1 MPKESAIILDE
12 HGYRVEY
19 RGLVPVKGKGEMET
33 YYVLGKKIERSKSVE
48 RRIRNPNS
56 SLEAVITAMVQQ
68 RKKQTLGSSLSVPS
82 TRQRISTGP
91 SSLSFNFKMPRSTQK
106 LQRILSENPNSR
118 AKRSRS
124 GERRMTDTSS
134 QSFPD
139 VTSQRH
145 GSKKT
150 KDDVPI

>member
-12 HGYRVEY
+12 QGYRVEY

-56 SLEAVITAMVQQ
+56 SLEAVITAMVQ

-82 TRQRISTGP
+82 TRQRISVGP
-91 SSLSFNFKMPRSTQK
+91 SSLSFNLKMPRSAQR

-139 VTSQRH
+139 VTSQRR

>member
-12 HGYRVEY
+12 QGYRVEY

-56 SLEAVITAMVQQ
+56 SLEAVITAMVQ

-91 SSLSFNFKMPRSTQK
+91 SSLSFNLKMPRSAQK

-124 GERRMTDTSS
+124 GERRITDTSS

-139 VTSQRH
+139 MTSQRR